1 MRNLCSSVFICGSS
15 GILLALSFP
24 KPNLPFLAWV
34 ALVPMMLV
42 CAQQTTGRRFLLGWL
57 AGFVFF
63 LGTCYWC
70 YIVMNVH
77 GHLDPPVAAG
87 VLVAMAA
94 GLAIY
99 WGLFTAALPAVLGGP
114 WRTLLSVGALWT
126 ATEFAR
132 GHVFIGFPWLFL
144 GYATTDHAM
153 LARLASITGVYGLS
167 FLVAAFN
174 AGVFLVIRNP
184 VRAWGMRL
192 AVALFALAA
201 LSLSGGML
209 KGREPA
215 RQTAYLLQTN
225 IPLEM
230 EWTTAYLDQLYT
242 ETRTQLLARYARN
255 GSQGGL
261 IVWPETPAPFYYYDD
276 LALRDYLAS
285 LTRATASPMVFG
297 TVTFADV
304 QRMQPMNTAL
314 ALSPEGDLR
323 GRYDKIELVPFGEHV
338 PYAWLFSF
346 AGKLTTEVGDFV
358 PGRRYALLE
367 GPEGSRIAALICY
380 EAGFPGLVRK
390 LTSRGANVLLNLSND
405 GWYGDSAARAQHLLM
420 ARMRAIENDRWMLR
434 ATNDGITA
442 VIDPQGGVQAFEG
455 KRRAAYAA
463 RYGLKTST
471 TLYTRFGDWFAYLA
485 VAWSCAAVAMSM
497 RNKP

>member
-1 MRNLCSSVFICGSS
+1 ML
-15 GILLALSFP
+15 
-24 KPNLPFLAWV
+24 
-34 ALVPMMLV
+34 LV
-42 CAQQTTGRRFLLGWL
+42 CGEQPTGRRFFFGWL
-57 AGFVFF
+57 SGFVFF

-77 GHLDPPVAAG
+77 GHLAPLVAAG

-94 GLAIY
+94 GLALY
-99 WGLFTAALPAVLGGP
+99 WGLFAAALPAVLGGP
-114 WRTLLSVGALWT
+114 WRTLLGVGALWT

-144 GYATTDHAM
+144 GYATTDHAL
-153 LARLASITGVYGLS
+153 LARLASLTGVYGLS

-184 VRAWGMRL
+184 GRAWGMRL
-192 AVALFALAA
+192 AIAFFMLAA
-201 LSLSGGML
+201 LSLGGGML

-215 RQTAYLLQTN
+215 RETAYLVQTN

-230 EWTTAYLDQLYT
+230 EWTNAYLDQLYM
-242 ETRTQLLARYARN
+242 ETRMQLLGGYARN
-255 GSQGGL
+255 GSKGGL
-261 IVWPETPAPFYYYDD
+261 IVWPETPAPFYYFDD
-276 LALRDYLAS
+276 AVLREYLTS
-285 LTRATASPMVFG
+285 LTRATASPMVFS
-297 TVTFADV
+297 TVTFADT

-314 ALSPEGDLR
+314 ALSPQGDLR

-346 AGKLTTEVGDFV
+346 AGKLTAEVGDFV
-358 PGRRYALLE
+358 PGRRYTLLE

-380 EAGFPGLVRK
+380 EAGFPELVRK

-420 ARMRAIENDRWMLR
+420 ARMRSIENDRWMLR

-442 VIDPQGGVQAFEG
+442 VIDPRGGVQAFES
-455 KRRAAYAA
+455 KRRAVYTAS
-463 RYGLKTST
+463 YGLKTSD

-497 RNKP
+497 RKTS